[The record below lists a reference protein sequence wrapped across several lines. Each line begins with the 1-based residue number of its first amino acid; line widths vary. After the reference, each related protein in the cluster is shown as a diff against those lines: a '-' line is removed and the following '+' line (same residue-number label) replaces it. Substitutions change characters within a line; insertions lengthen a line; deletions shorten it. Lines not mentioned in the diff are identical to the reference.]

1 MIEEEQCKSL
11 ATQVSLPPPLSRR
24 RRAATLYTSRLEI
37 TAWLRTH
44 PQYFAP
50 GTGLTHTALAAAM
63 RRAAGGLAAAEED
76 APTQEELDAEQE
88 DEGRHHILLA
98 HWLAGC
104 PGVMLFLT
112 LATAIW
118 WSLWCLVPW
127 ANNDPFAQ
135 MSAAAN
141 FALDDPRTIAWSPGM
156 RSNNKHQTASMV
168 SPVPAR
174 PTAGTQHVSPRH
186 SRWSAASSARRR
198 RPGCMT
204 APARRRW

>member
-1 MIEEEQCKSL
+1 
-11 ATQVSLPPPLSRR
+11 
-24 RRAATLYTSRLEI
+24 
-37 TAWLRTH
+37 
-44 PQYFAP
+44 
-50 GTGLTHTALAAAM
+50 M

-156 RSNNKHQTASMV
+156 PRTTSIKQLLWSHLYL
-168 SPVPAR
+168 PVPRQAR
-174 PTAGTQHVSPRH
+174 ST
-186 SRWSAASSARRR
+186 SRRDLNEERRS
-198 RPGCMT
+198 
-204 APARRRW
+204 